1 MANFFDQFD
10 EETEE
15 KTENFFDQFD
25 EPEVKN
31 TINVPVQPTVAEDK
45 PDAIS
50 TQMYEGMSFEEAN
63 QYYNDLLQNPN
74 VAPPVAG
81 VGFAIFTDPNTGK
94 KEYIPRPQPNML
106 KAAGEAILETVA
118 APFSEEASLK
128 GAAETFL
135 NPDAKV
141 SGIDKVGMGFA
152 ESAGAIVEAGAAGAE
167 KLGVE
172 GALEAVDP
180 LVVNVDTGDSIGDA
194 IITDAIPAVTLA
206 FTGGG
211 AAQQVLT
218 NFPKAI
224 RGLGVL
230 LSAEA
235 GASSTVSTDEGT
247 LFLGD
252 ETTAAFP
259 ILKGVDLGSSEAD
272 AILEQR
278 LNTLAEG
285 MFLNSAIVGV
295 VGTGIEVTKLA
306 SKFTILPL
314 LTEGSTSAIERR
326 VYEEITENLAGID
339 ASTTPEQIAKIRN
352 KIAETIEKNKE
363 IIIPRI
369 ADLAEDD
376 KVKIDTLSAL
386 LRGATDPTERAR
398 IGSTLTGFL
407 QKGGATAPRTI
418 VASEAPQAALEKQIQ
433 DYLTK
438 VAGDAAG
445 DQTAAITR
453 AADELAE
460 EGRTVVSAADT
471 GATSAV
477 ADFDAAAQRVV
488 DDINSADVELS
499 GQLSKLEDITG
510 TDIVVGQTTSFNQV
524 RDGLVN
530 SVTTM
535 TNRKNELYNAIPE
548 GTEFD
553 YQGFANSVSKAV
565 EEINL
570 LDTSGSRTSG
580 IDLINTIRSVLKPK
594 TVVEEGARPPFGI
607 QIPTTTTTDVGDLA
621 SELLEGGVDFRT
633 LYNQVRPEISD
644 LISQAYKRGDD
655 MVAKRL
661 IQVKKAID
669 EQVEWVADNGDEVA
683 AEAAKDA
690 FDYYSKQFAPVWRD
704 GGSMQ
709 QFADIYDPVM
719 VRGTGQAGFKEQSRD
734 LVTGILSGNNA
745 DAVMNMKTALSQVS
759 DPKPIAD
766 YMIADVINGF
776 ASAVRK
782 DGLNAESLAGMS
794 DRLRQY
800 AVSLNE
806 AFPDRAAQINRLI
819 ASVENAA
826 GNKAQVELA
835 LKEAEDIAAQTR
847 KDVKKSELGKF
858 LSSIYGREF
867 DTTLNPEAAFGRIF
881 REAEGLG
888 TVQDILARVNELPQ
902 VRADVVRD
910 GLETAYLRYLR
921 GSIKSTK
928 VQSGGAAAQKGAAV
942 DKALEEAD
950 NVLAIGREI
959 FSTRPEIMESI
970 ETLLESARLIEKQK
984 QAQAVQGMSPTIFN
998 REAVTATN
1006 RLIMTFIGPLTRT
1019 GARIRSLAGAAFD
1032 KLDSAKKATRIM
1044 DNIFADPDYFL
1055 ELSRRYNRD
1064 PMNPIL
1070 QENMITALTSGI
1082 IKTINTE
1089 TDAAL
1094 QPSSDQQMEQLL
1106 GYQ

>member
-1 MANFFDQFD
+1 MANIYDQFD

-15 KTENFFDQFD
+15 KTENIYDQFD

-31 TINVPVQPTVAEDK
+31 TINVPSQPTVAEDK

-63 QYYNDLLQNPN
+63 KYYNDLLQNPN
-74 VAPPVAG
+74 VAAPVG
-81 VGFAIFTDPNTGK
+81 IGGTAIYTDPNTGK
-94 KEYIPRPQPNML
+94 KEYILQPRPAMF
-106 KAAGEAILETVA
+106 KAAKDALIEAVA
-118 APFSEEASLK
+118 APFSEDASLQ
-128 GAAETFL
+128 GAKEKFL

-141 SGIDKVGMGFA
+141 SNLDKVGAGFA
-152 ESAGAIVEAGAAGAE
+152 ESMGAIVEAGAAGAE

-194 IITDAIPAVTLA
+194 ILTDAIPAVTLA

-218 NFPKAI
+218 NFPKAM
-224 RGLGVL
+224 RGLGVVL
-230 LSAEA
+230 AAET

-247 LFLGD
+247 IFMGD
-252 ETTAAFP
+252 DAAFP

-278 LNTLAEG
+278 LNTLTEG
-285 MFLNSAIVGV
+285 MFLNSALVGV
-295 VGTGIEVTKLA
+295 VGTTAATVKLA

-314 LTEGSTSAIERR
+314 LAEGSTSAIERR
-326 VYEEITENLAGID
+326 VYEEITESLADID
-339 ASTTPEQIAKIRN
+339 SSTTPEQIAAIRN

-369 ADLAEDD
+369 AELAEEPDTI
-376 KVKIDTLSAL
+376 KIDTLSAL
-386 LRGATDPTERAR
+386 LRGAKDPTERAR

-407 QKGGATAPRTI
+407 QKGGSVAPKTI

-438 VAGDAAG
+438 VAGETAG

-460 EGRTVVSAADT
+460 EGRTVVTAADT
-471 GATSAV
+471 GAASAV
-477 ADFDAAAQRVV
+477 NDFDAAAQKVV
-488 DDINSADVELS
+488 DDINSADIELS

-524 RDGLVN
+524 RDGLVD

-548 GTEFD
+548 GTRFD
-553 YQGFANSVSKAV
+553 YEGFAESVSKAV

-594 TVVEEGARPPFGI
+594 TVVEEGTRPPFGV
-607 QIPTTTTTDVGDLA
+607 PLSTTTTTDVGDLA

-661 IQVKKAID
+661 VQVKKAID
-669 EQVEWVADNGDEVA
+669 EQVGWVAKNGDEA
-683 AEAAKDA
+683 ASDAAKAA

-719 VRGTGQAGFKEQSRD
+719 IRGTGEAGFKEQSRD
-734 LVTGILSGNNA
+734 LVTGILSGTNP

-782 DGLNAESLAGMS
+782 DGLNADSLAGMS

-835 LKEAEDIAAQTR
+835 LKEAEEIAAQTR

-881 REAEGLG
+881 KEVEGLG

-902 VRADVVRD
+902 ARADVVRD

-928 VQSGGAAAQKGAAV
+928 MQSGGAAAQKGAAV
-942 DKALEEAD
+942 DKALEERAD
-950 NVLAIGREI
+950 NVLAIGREV
-959 FSTRPEIMESI
+959 FSTKPEIMETI
-970 ETLLESARLIEKQK
+970 ETLLESARMIEKQK

-1019 GARIRSLAGAAFD
+1019 GAKIRSLAGAAFD

-1055 ELSRRYNRD
+1055 ELTRKYNRTPLD
-1064 PMNPIL
+1064 PVL
-1070 QENMITALTSGI
+1070 QENMVTALTSGVV
-1082 IKTINTE
+1082 KTFNAE
-1089 TDAAL
+1089 TDSVL
-1094 QPSSDQQMEQLL
+1094 QPNSDQQMEQLL

>member
-1 MANFFDQFD
+1 MANIYDQFD

-15 KTENFFDQFD
+15 KTENIYDQFD
-25 EPEVKN
+25 EPDN
-31 TINVPVQPTVAEDK
+31 TINVPAQPTVAEDK

-74 VAPPVAG
+74 VKPPVAIG
-81 VGFAIFTDPNTGK
+81 GTATYTDPDTGK
-94 KEYIPRPQPNML
+94 KEYILQPRPAMFT
-106 KAAGEAILETVA
+106 AAKDALIEAVA
-118 APFSEEASLK
+118 APFSEEASLA
-128 GAAETFL
+128 GAAEKFL
-135 NPDAKV
+135 NPKAKV
-141 SGIDKVGMGFA
+141 SNLDKVGAGFA
-152 ESAGAIVEAGAAGAE
+152 ESLGATVELGAAGAE
-167 KLGVE
+167 KLGVD

-180 LVVNVDTGDSIGDA
+180 LVVNIDTGDSIGDA
-194 IITDAIPAVTLA
+194 ILTDAIPAVTLA

-211 AAQQVLT
+211 TAQQVLT

-224 RGLGVL
+224 RGIGVL
-230 LSAEA
+230 LGAEVA
-235 GASSTVSTDEGT
+235 ASSTVSTDEGT
-247 LFLGD
+247 IFMGD
-252 ETTAAFP
+252 NAAFP

-285 MFLNSAIVGV
+285 MFLNSALVGV
-295 VGTGIEVTKLA
+295 VGTTISALKLA

-314 LTEGSTSAIERR
+314 LAEGSTSAVERR
-326 VYEEITENLAGID
+326 VYEEITESLADID
-339 ASTTPEQIAKIRN
+339 ASSTPEQIAIIRN
-352 KIAETIEKNKE
+352 KIAATIEDNKE
-363 IIIPRI
+363 IIIPSI
-369 ADLAEDD
+369 ANLAGDPNT
-376 KVKIDTLSAL
+376 VKLDTLSAL
-386 LRGATDPTERAR
+386 LRGAKDPTERAK
-398 IGSTLTGFL
+398 IGSTLTGQL
-407 QKGGATAPRTI
+407 TKGGATSPKTI
-418 VASEAPQAALEKQIQ
+418 VASESSQAELEKQMAE
-433 DYLTK
+433 YLAK
-438 VAGDAAG
+438 VAGDTAG
-445 DQTAAITR
+445 DQTTAITR

-460 EGRTVVSAADT
+460 EGRTVVSAADS

-477 ADFDAAAQRVV
+477 ADFDVAAQKVV
-488 DDINSADVELS
+488 DDINSADIELS

-524 RDGLVN
+524 RDGLVEA
-530 SVTTM
+530 VTNM
-535 TNRKNELYNAIPE
+535 TKRKNDLYNAIPE
-548 GTEFD
+548 GTKFD
-553 YQGFANSVSKAV
+553 YKGFADSVNKAV

-570 LDTSGSRTSG
+570 LDTSGNRTSG

-594 TVVEEGARPPFGI
+594 TVVQEGVRPPFGV
-607 QIPTTTTTDVGDLA
+607 PLPTSTTTGVGDLA
-621 SELLEGGVDFRT
+621 SELVEGGVDFRT
-633 LYNQVRPEISD
+633 LYTQVRPEISD

-669 EQVEWVADNGDEVA
+669 EQVGWVAKNGDEA
-683 AEAAKDA
+683 SSDAAKAA
-690 FDYYSKQFAPVWRD
+690 FDYYLKEFAPVWRD

-719 VRGTGQAGFKEQSRD
+719 VKGTGQAGFAEQSRD

-745 DAVMNMKTALSQVS
+745 DAVINMKTALSEVA

-782 DGLNAESLAGMS
+782 DGLNADSLAGMS

-800 AVSLNE
+800 AVSLNA

-835 LKEAEDIAAQTR
+835 LKEADEIATQTR

-858 LSSIYGREF
+858 LSNIYGREF
-867 DTTLNPEAAFGRIF
+867 DTTFNPEAAFGRIF
-881 REAEGLG
+881 QEAEGIG
-888 TVQDILARVNELPQ
+888 TVTDILVRLDDLPKA
-902 VRADVVRD
+902 RADVIRD
-910 GLETAYLRYLR
+910 GIETAYLRYLN
-921 GSIKSTK
+921 GSIKGTK
-928 VQSGGAAAQKGAAV
+928 MQSGGSSALKGAAT
-942 DKALEEAD
+942 DRTLEERAN
-950 NVLAIGREI
+950 NVLAIGREV
-959 FSTRPEIMESI
+959 FSTKPQIMETI
-970 ETLLESARLIEKQK
+970 ETLLDTARIIDRQK
-984 QAQAVQGMSPTIFN
+984 QAQPIQGMSPTIFN

-1019 GARIRSLAGAAFD
+1019 GAKIRSFAGAAFD
-1032 KLDSAKKATRIM
+1032 KLDSSQKATRII

-1055 ELSRRYNRD
+1055 ELTRKYNRTPLD
-1064 PMNPIL
+1064 PVL
-1070 QENMITALTSGI
+1070 QENMITALTSGVV
-1082 IKTINTE
+1082 KTINSE
-1089 TDAAL
+1089 TDSVF
-1094 QPSSDQQMEQLL
+1094 QPNSDQQMEQLL